1 MCEFENIIII
11 SSTNQVNY
19 KMIMLNVAC
28 YGIHKFNES
37 ILSPQIEEKLTLI
50 TKSFSK
56 ISS

>member
-1 MCEFENIIII
+1 
-11 SSTNQVNY
+11 
-19 KMIMLNVAC
+19 MIMLNVTC

-56 ISS
+56 ISSWYIDLTIKLKHL